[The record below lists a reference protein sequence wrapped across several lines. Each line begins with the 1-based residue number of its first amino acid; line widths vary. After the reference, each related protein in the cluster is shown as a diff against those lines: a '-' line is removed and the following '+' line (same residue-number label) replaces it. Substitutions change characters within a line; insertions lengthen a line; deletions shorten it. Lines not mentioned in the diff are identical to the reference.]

1 MSDHVANVSLPGAN
15 EGPEVDDSR
24 RKFLIAATAG
34 TGAVGAVLTA
44 VPFLASWKPSESARA
59 GGLPTEIDLTKI
71 EPGQMLSNIFWRKQ
85 PIYVVRRTP
94 EMLASL
100 AAHDAELKDP
110 KSENSEQPEYAKNDT
125 RALNPEFLVLIA
137 TCTHLGCL
145 PKTRFTPG
153 DASVMANWPGGF
165 FCPCHGSKF
174 DLSGRVFEGSPA
186 SANLKIPPYSFEG
199 DKKLI
204 IGVDTA
210 AKGVA

>member
-1 MSDHVANVSLPGAN
+1 MSDHAADDTV
-15 EGPEVDDSR
+15 PEVDESR

-59 GGLPTEIDLTKI
+59 AGLPTEIDLTKI

-110 KSENSEQPEYAKNDT
+110 KSDSSDQPEYARNDA

-174 DLSGRVFEGSPA
+174 DLAGRVFEGSPA
-186 SANLKIPPYSFEG
+186 SVNLKIPPYSFEG

-204 IGVDTA
+204 IGVDATA

>member
-1 MSDHVANVSLPGAN
+1 MSDHAADDTV
-15 EGPEVDDSR
+15 PEVDESR

-59 GGLPTEIDLTKI
+59 AGLPTEVDLSKL
-71 EPGQMLSNIFWRKQ
+71 EPGQMATVFWRKKQ
-85 PIYVVRRTP
+85 VYVVRRTP

-100 AAHDAELKDP
+100 GGHDGQLKDAP
-110 KSENSEQPEYAKNDT
+110 SEESEQPPYTKNPA
-125 RALNPEFLVLIA
+125 RALREDVFVAIG

-153 DASVMANWPGGF
+153 DATLAADWPGGF

-174 DLSGRVFEGSPA
+174 DLAGRVFQGSPA
-186 SANLKIPPYSFEG
+186 SVNLVIPPYSFDG
-199 DKKLI
+199 DNKLI
-204 IGVDTA
+204 VGVDPAEQGA
-210 AKGVA
+210 A

>member
-1 MSDHVANVSLPGAN
+1 MSEHEADDTV
-15 EGPEVDDSR
+15 PEVDESR

-44 VPFLASWKPSESARA
+44 VPFLSSWKPSESARA
-59 GGLPTEIDLTKI
+59 AGLPTEVDLSKV
-71 EPGQMLSNIFWRKQ
+71 EPGQMTTVVWRKRQ
-85 PIYVVRRTP
+85 IYIVKRTP

-100 AAHDAELKDP
+100 ASHDAELKDP
-110 KSENSEQPEYAKNDT
+110 KSTESTQPEYTKNDN
-125 RALNPEFLVLIA
+125 RAIRDDVLVLIG

-145 PKTRFTPG
+145 PKTRFTPN
-153 DASVMANWPGGF
+153 DATVMANWPGGF

-174 DLSGRVFEGSPA
+174 DLAGRVFKGSPA
-186 SANLKIPPYSFEG
+186 SLNLEIPPYSFEG
-199 DKKLI
+199 NNKLV

>member
-1 MSDHVANVSLPGAN
+1 MSDHAADETV
-15 EGPEVDDSR
+15 PEVDESR

-44 VPFLASWKPSESARA
+44 VPFVASWMPSESARA
-59 GGLPTEIDLTKI
+59 AGLPTEIDLSKI

-100 AAHDAELKDP
+100 KAHDAELKDA
-110 KSENSEQPEYAKNDT
+110 KSADSEQPEYARNDA

-145 PKTRFTPG
+145 PKTRFTPN
-153 DASVMANWPGGF
+153 DATVMPNWPGGF

-174 DLSGRVFEGSPA
+174 DLAGRVFEGSPA
-186 SANLKIPPYSFEG
+186 SVNLKVPPYSFEG
-199 DKKLI
+199 DNKLV
-204 IGVDTA
+204 IGVDA
-210 AKGVA
+210 PAKGVA